1 MSNVNSS
8 EQKAIIVQTMLQ
20 FVNPPDVTSRQTK
33 AQHLDSWGL
42 SREVAGLILEDP
54 NAFLIGSLFDYLIP
68 FRKAWEAPL
77 VLKRRLG
84 HLDVARIAAMDVSAL
99 QQHIK
104 GDNTGGSLHRFP
116 RILAHRLVSACN
128 RLVANYDGSA
138 ARIWEHGSSAA
149 VVVARL
155 EEFEGIS
162 QKLSNMMVRIL
173 GTWCGVQLTDWNRID
188 IAVDRH
194 VERVFQRTGL
204 VPVGSEAIKPL
215 IIQAARSL
223 CPDFPGKLD
232 DPTFR
237 VGEKWCRS
245 DSPLCDAS
253 VDGQICPLSKV
264 CPRFRGSESVSG
276 SSGSRTPVAPALERA
291 SSSDASVS
299 GGPSSNLTSAPA
311 LELPNRGG
319 QKVRWNPHTTYIYS
333 RPGSATF
340 AIYEHVKRQY
350 PEWVDESTL
359 VNVARAA
366 GHAETTRNY
375 VRNVVIPYAVDAKYK
390 RFFMVRQ

>member
-8 EQKAIIVQTMLQ
+8 EQHTIIVQAMLQ
-20 FVNPPDVTSRQTK
+20 FLNPPDVTSPPVK
-33 AQHLDSWGL
+33 AQHLDDWGL

-68 FRKAWEAPL
+68 FRKAWGAPL
-77 VLKRRLG
+77 ELKRRLG
-84 HLDVARIAAMDVSAL
+84 HLDVARIAGMDVHAL

-104 GDNTGGSLHRFP
+104 GDTAGASLHRFP
-116 RILAHRLVSACN
+116 RILAQRLVFACS
-128 RLVANYDGSA
+128 RLVANYGGNA
-138 ARIWEHGSSAA
+138 AHIWKNGSSAA
-149 VVVARL
+149 VVVAKL

-162 QKLSNMMVRIL
+162 QKLSNMTVRIL
-173 GTWCGVQLTDWNRID
+173 GTWCGVQLTDWNKID

-204 VPVGSEAIKPL
+204 VPVSSQAIKSL
-215 IIQAARSL
+215 IIQTARTL

-237 VGEKWCRS
+237 IGEKWCRS
-245 DSPLCDAS
+245 DSPLCDTI
-253 VDGQICPLSKV
+253 VEGQKCPLSKV
-264 CPRFRGSESVSG
+264 CPRVRISESVS
-276 SSGSRTPVAPALERA
+276 SSSRILDAPTRA
-291 SSSDASVS
+291 FTSSSDASVS
-299 GGPSSNLTSAPA
+299 GDPSPNLTSTPA
-311 LELPNRGG
+311 LELPNQGS
-319 QKVRWNPHTTYIYS
+319 QKVRWNPHTTYHYS

-350 PEWVDESTL
+350 PEWVDETTL

-375 VRNVVIPYAVDAKYK
+375 VRNVVIPYAVDPKHK

>member
-1 MSNVNSS
+1 MSNVTSS
-8 EQKAIIVQTMLQ
+8 EQQSIIVQAMLQ
-20 FVNPPDVTSRQTK
+20 FLNPPDVTSPQVK

-42 SREVAGLILEDP
+42 SREVARLILEDP

-68 FRKAWEAPL
+68 FRKAWGAPL
-77 VLKRRLG
+77 ELKRRLG
-84 HLDVARIAAMDVSAL
+84 HLDVARIAAMEVSAL

-104 GDNTGGSLHRFP
+104 GDAVGAALHRFP
-116 RILAHRLVSACN
+116 QILANRLVSACI
-128 RLVANYDGSA
+128 RLLANFDGNA
-138 ARIWEHGSSAA
+138 ANIWQNGSSAA
-149 VVVARL
+149 DVVSRL
-155 EEFEGIS
+155 EAFEGIS

-204 VPVGSEAIKPL
+204 VPNGSQAIKPL
-215 IIQAARSL
+215 IIQTARAL

-237 VGEKWCRS
+237 IGEKWCRS
-245 DSPLCDAS
+245 DSPLCDTS
-253 VDGQICPLSKV
+253 VEGQMCPLSKV
-264 CPRFRGSESVSG
+264 CPRVRISESVS
-276 SSGSRTPVAPALERA
+276 SSGSRTLAAPTRAFTSSSEASVAGGPSRSLTSTPALEPPKQG
-291 SSSDASVS
+291 DK
-299 GGPSSNLTSAPA
+299 
-311 LELPNRGG
+311 
-319 QKVRWNPHTTYIYS
+319 KVRWNPHTAYHYS
-333 RPGSATF
+333 RPGTATF

-366 GHAETTRNY
+366 GHAETTMNY

>member
-1 MSNVNSS
+1 MSNVNSI
-8 EQKAIIVQTMLQ
+8 EQYTVIVQAMLQ
-20 FVNPPDVTSRQTK
+20 FLNPPDVAAPQVK

-42 SREVAGLILEDP
+42 SREVAALILEDP

-68 FRKAWEAPL
+68 FRKAWGAPL
-77 VLKRRLG
+77 ELKRRLG
-84 HLDVARIAAMDVSAL
+84 HLDVARIAKMDVSAL

-104 GDNTGGSLHRFP
+104 GDKAGASLHRFP
-116 RILAHRLVSACN
+116 RILAHRLVSACS
-128 RLVANYDGSA
+128 RLVASYDGSA
-138 ARIWEHGSSAA
+138 AHIWEDGSSAA

-173 GTWCGVQLTDWNRID
+173 GTWCGVQLTDWNKID

-204 VPVGSEAIKPL
+204 VPVGSQAIKPL
-215 IIQAARSL
+215 IIQTARTL

-237 VGEKWCRS
+237 IGEKWCRS
-245 DSPLCDAS
+245 DSPLCDTD
-253 VDGQICPLSKV
+253 VEGQKCPLSKV
-264 CPRFRGSESVSG
+264 CPRVRISESVS
-276 SSGSRTPVAPALERA
+276 SSGSRTLDAPTRA
-291 SSSDASVS
+291 FTSSSDASVS
-299 GGPSSNLTSAPA
+299 GGPFPSITATPA
-311 LELPNRGG
+311 LELPNQGG
-319 QKVRWNPHTTYIYS
+319 QKVRWNPHTAYQYS

-366 GHAETTRNY
+366 GHGETTRNY
-375 VRNVVIPYAVDAKYK
+375 VRNVVIPYAVDAKHK
-390 RFFMVRQ
+390 RLFMVRQ